1 MMHRNIHS
9 PAYCSV
15 SLDTR
20 ASLRPAFASL
30 SAYVIFVLVLI
41 TVLPGAGFGHV

>member
-9 PAYCSV
+9 PAYCSMSIDV
-15 SLDTR
+15 R
-20 ASLRPAFASL
+20 EPLRPAIASL

-41 TVLPGAGFGHV
+41 TVLPGAGFGYV